1 MSARI
6 VSIELK
12 RHDKVR
18 ANIDLPGVPAGTPGK
33 VLVVSGLSWV
43 RYRVLFEN
51 GVEHG
56 LLDGRHLVRPRDF
69 IPLDE
74 RVAETAS
81 AEVATADG
89 AEAAATGSAGAAE
102 NAFGVPAHLLE
113 RSKRARERVS
123 AAG

>member
-6 VSIELK
+6 ASIELK
-12 RHDKVR
+12 RHEKVR
-18 ANIDLPGVPAGTPGK
+18 ANVDLPAVPAGTPGK
-33 VLVVSGLSWV
+33 VLVVSGVTWR

-56 LLDGRHLVRPRDF
+56 LLDGRHLVRPKDF
-69 IPLDE
+69 VPLDE
-74 RVAETAS
+74 RVEEAAAVS
-81 AEVATADG
+81 GPAADG
-89 AEAAATGSAGAAE
+89 AAATEGDGGGAAD

-113 RSKRARERVS
+113 RSKKARERLA

>member
-6 VSIELK
+6 ASIELK
-12 RHDKVR
+12 RHEKVR
-18 ANIDLPGVPAGTPGK
+18 ANVDLPGVPAGTPGK
-33 VLVVSGLSWV
+33 VLVVSGLTWT

-69 IPLDE
+69 VPLDQ
-74 RVAETAS
+74 RVEETAS
-81 AEVATADG
+81 EASTDAAPE
-89 AEAAATGSAGAAE
+89 ESAAASGADD

-113 RSKRARERVS
+113 RSKKARERLA

>member
-6 VSIELK
+6 ASIELK
-12 RHDKVR
+12 RHEKVR
-18 ANIDLPGVPAGTPGK
+18 ANIDLPGVPAGTSGK

-74 RVAETAS
+74 RVADTASTETAA
-81 AEVATADG
+81 AEG
-89 AEAAATGSAGAAE
+89 AEAASDGGAGAAE

-113 RSKRARERVS
+113 RSKRARERLS

>member
-1 MSARI
+1 MPARI

-18 ANIDLPGVPAGTPGK
+18 ANVDLPGVPAGTLGK
-33 VLVVSGLSWV
+33 VLVVSGVSWV

-56 LLDGRHLVRPRDF
+56 LLDGRHLVRPKDF

-74 RVAETAS
+74 RVEAEAVEAS
-81 AEVATADG
+81 TDG
-89 AEAAATGSAGAAE
+89 AADDGAGAAAGGAADS
-102 NAFGVPAHLLE
+102 AFGVPAHLLE
-113 RSKRARERVS
+113 RSKKARERLA

>member
-1 MSARI
+1 MTARI
-6 VSIELK
+6 ASIELK
-12 RHDKVR
+12 RHEKVR

-33 VLVVSGLSWV
+33 VLVVSGVTWM

-74 RVAETAS
+74 RVEVEETTA
-81 AEVATADG
+81 AATDDAGDGGG
-89 AEAAATGSAGAAE
+89 AEAAGDDNE
-102 NAFGVPAHLLE
+102 FGVPAHLLE
-113 RSKRARERVS
+113 RARKARERFA

>member
-6 VSIELK
+6 ASIELK
-12 RHDKVR
+12 RHEKVR

-33 VLVVSGLSWV
+33 VLVVSGVTWM
-43 RYRVLFEN
+43 RYRVLFAN

-74 RVAETAS
+74 RVEEVAT
-81 AEVATADG
+81 VATADG
-89 AEAAATGSAGAAE
+89 EVGTGGATDGAAADD
-102 NAFGVPAHLLE
+102 NALGVPPHLLE
-113 RSKRARERVS
+113 RSKKARERLT